1 MMMAQ
6 DSTPD
11 RPDLSKASVDALKSA
26 LEKFLADE
34 TDTRTLQPALQRIS
48 AEARQKKIYAEQL
61 LVLLKDVWY
70 GLPQLRQTPEGEHQ
84 HRLLQ
89 RVVTMCIREYYSAP
103 GSSR

>member
-11 RPDLSKASVDALKSA
+11 RPGLSKASVDALKSA

-34 TDTRTLQPALQRIS
+34 TDTATLQPALQRIS
-48 AEARQKKIYAEQL
+48 TEARQKKIYPEQL

-70 GLPQLRQTPEGEHQ
+70 GLPQLRQMPEGERQ
-84 HRLLQ
+84 HRMLQ

-103 GSSR
+103 GSNR